1 MLIELGRVLDDQR
14 ASRAVQ
20 SNLRVVVSVARPQP
34 GSTQR
39 LRACC
44 LASALHIFDDHGRKS
59 ERYFRTLSGG
69 LESAAPRQRLFE
81 TLGWGDE

>member
-1 MLIELGRVLDDQR
+1 MIELGRILDDQR

-39 LRACC
+39 LRTGCM
-44 LASALHIFDDHGRKS
+44 ASALHVLNDD
-59 ERYFRTLSGG
+59 GG
-69 LESAAPRQRLFE
+69 ECLRHLRLRCCGFQGAAPRQRLFE